1 MDQNNKNKV
10 KNFFRKEGF
19 YLVLFLCL
27 CLIATVTV
35 VTTRNKNVLKEN
47 ENNGSEFTLNVD
59 DESTSKTEKQNAE
72 RVENEEENLLAE
84 ENEEVVDENEEE
96 VNVSSDTATEVIFN
110 NPINGEVSREYTY
123 PRPQVMTDGT
133 SRNIRGIDVKAEVGT
148 EVTAAAVGEVKEV
161 SNKTEEGT
169 YVVIAHANGLYT
181 KYTNLAKD
189 TRVNVGDR
197 VTEETVIGTVGETS
211 KIFTTSEFGEHLN
224 IQVYDVN
231 GKDLNPTSY
240 FTFNQ

>member
-1 MDQNNKNKV
+1 MDQNKKNKV

-35 VTTRNKNVLKEN
+35 VTTRNKNVLKDN
-47 ENNGSEFTLNVD
+47 ENKGSEFTLNVD
-59 DESTSKTEKQNAE
+59 DKATSETQKQNAE
-72 RVENEEENLLAE
+72 RVENEEGLLAE
-84 ENEEVVDENEEE
+84 EDEEAEAEEE
-96 VNVSSDTATEVIFN
+96 DVNVSSDTSTEVIFN
-110 NPINGEVSREYTY
+110 NPISGDILRAYTY
-123 PRPQVMTDGT
+123 PKPQPMSDGT
-133 SRNIRGIDVKAEVGT
+133 SRNIRGIDIKAEIGT
-148 EVTAAAVGEVKEV
+148 EITAAAVGEVKEV

-181 KYTNLAKD
+181 KYTNLSKD

>member
-1 MDQNNKNKV
+1 MDQNKRNKV
-10 KNFFRKEGF
+10 KDFFRKEGF

-35 VTTRNKNVLKEN
+35 VTTRNKNVLKDN
-47 ENNGSEFTLNVD
+47 ENKGSEFTLNVD
-59 DESTSKTEKQNAE
+59 DKPTSETQKQNAE
-72 RVENEEENLLAE
+72 RVENEENLLAQ
-84 ENEEVVDENEEE
+84 ENEEAEAENEED

-110 NPINGEVSREYTY
+110 NPINGDISRAYTY
-123 PRPQVMTDGT
+123 PKPQLMSNGT
-133 SRNIRGIDVKAEVGT
+133 SRNIRGIDIKAEIGT

-161 SNKTEEGT
+161 SSKTEEGT

-181 KYTNLAKD
+181 KYTNLSKD
-189 TRVNVGDR
+189 IRVNVGDR

-211 KIFTTSEFGEHLN
+211 RIFTTSEFGEHLN
-224 IQVYDVN
+224 IQVYDAN